1 MPEETTSDFNKK
13 LDELVY
19 VRRRLKSGNSLYHTG
34 DNFQAIYAVRSGFIK
49 TESLHDDGRVQIT
62 GFYMAGEIFGFDGIA
77 TEKHMS
83 TSIALEDSEICI
95 IPLDRVKNFSRE
107 FTQIQNHFFKLMS
120 REIVR
125 DHTIMMLLGSMQGEE
140 RIAAFMLNLSQRFYA
155 RGYSQYNIV
164 LRMKREEIGSY
175 LGMKVETVSRIFTK
189 FQDQKLLSVQQKN
202 IRILDVEGLRKCI
215 GQHPNK

>member
-1 MPEETTSDFNKK
+1 MPAEAGLDLINK

-19 VRRRLKSGNSLYHTG
+19 VRRRLKAGNSLYHSG
-34 DNFQAIYAVRSGFIK
+34 DRFQALYAVKTGFIK

-77 TEKHMS
+77 TEQHMS
-83 TSIALEDSEICI
+83 TSVALEDSEICV
-95 IPLDRVKNFSRE
+95 IPLDRVKNFSHE
-107 FTQIQNHFFKLMS
+107 FSQVQNHFFKLMS
-120 REIVR
+120 REIVC
-125 DHTIMMLLGSMQGEE
+125 DHTIMMLLGRMQSEE
-140 RIAAFMLNLSQRFYA
+140 RLAAFMLNLSQRFYA
-155 RGYSQYNIV
+155 RGYSPFNIV

-202 IRILDVEGLRKCI
+202 IHILDVEGLRKLI
-215 GQHPNK
+215 GQHPSK